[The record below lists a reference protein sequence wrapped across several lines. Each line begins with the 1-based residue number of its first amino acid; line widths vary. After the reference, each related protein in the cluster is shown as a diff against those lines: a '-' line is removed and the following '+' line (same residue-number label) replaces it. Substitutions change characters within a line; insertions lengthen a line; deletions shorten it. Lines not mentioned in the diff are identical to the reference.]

1 MSAHSLLTCPKC
13 SRPLPPSLFNA
24 SGSGPCPACGT
35 IVGVTVFPALHKPLS
50 SGTVG
55 EHVVMDDE
63 ASCFYHPQK
72 KAVVPCDSCGRFLCA
87 LCDVELNEEHLCPN
101 CLESGRQ
108 KGKLKHLDKER
119 ILYDNIALRV
129 AVYPVILLFFWFLTF
144 ITAPAAIVLSIRY
157 WNKPTSMLPRTK
169 IRFIL
174 AIVIAVAQLGLWA
187 WLVIGV
193 WLS

>member
-1 MSAHSLLTCPKC
+1 MPD
-13 SRPLPPSLFNA
+13 
-24 SGSGPCPACGT
+24 SGQCPACGA
-35 IVGVTVFPALHKPLS
+35 VVKVTVFPALYKPLS
-50 SGTVG
+50 SGAVG

-72 KAVVPCDSCGRFLCA
+72 KAVIPCDSCGRFLCA

-101 CLESGRQ
+101 CLESGRK

-144 ITAPAAIVLSIRY
+144 ITAPVAIVLSIRY